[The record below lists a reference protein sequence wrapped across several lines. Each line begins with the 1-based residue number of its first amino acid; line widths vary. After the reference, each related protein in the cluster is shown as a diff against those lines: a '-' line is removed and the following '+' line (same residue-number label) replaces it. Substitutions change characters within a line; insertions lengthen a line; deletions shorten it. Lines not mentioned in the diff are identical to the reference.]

1 MQSNSAINEWLDK
14 EFKLDISYIT
24 LNLISFLILGEKF
37 PWTIKA
43 RDFSIYSLHDCQKV
57 YYLLKPMAISTT
69 LALTANK
76 HPPSETEEKPGLGLG
91 VHTDMPAVIFK
102 CSDVQVRLTYLDE
115 WMNEN
120 KMIEW

>member
-1 MQSNSAINEWLDK
+1 MPSYVPVGKISSSLIQQSV
-14 EFKLDISYIT
+14 ISP
-24 LNLISFLILGEKF
+24 SFYFLSFILGEKF

-43 RDFSIYSLHDCQKV
+43 RDFSIYSLHDCQRV

-76 HPPSETEEKPGLGLG
+76 HPPSEAEEKPGLGLG

-102 CSDVQVRLTYLDE
+102 CSDAQVRLIYLDE
-115 WMNEN
+115 
-120 KMIEW
+120 